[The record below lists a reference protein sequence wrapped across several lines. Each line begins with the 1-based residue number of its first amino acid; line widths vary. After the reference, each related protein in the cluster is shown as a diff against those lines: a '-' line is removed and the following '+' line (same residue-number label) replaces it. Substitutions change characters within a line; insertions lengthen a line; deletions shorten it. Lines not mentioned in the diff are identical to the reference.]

1 MDLPTH
7 TAWDGS
13 LVRSTFDELK
23 VSQEH
28 LDDKILPDLVR
39 SLMEPKSEDI
49 KPLSHKNNLTSYLR

>member
-13 LVRSTFDELK
+13 EVRSTFNELK

-28 LDDKILPDLVR
+28 LDDNILPDLVR
-39 SLMEPKSEDI
+39 SLLEPKSEVFN
-49 KPLSHKNNLTSYLR
+49 PLA